1 MKEILDVIHNTIY
14 QFFDVCGDDEEA
26 PMSDKDKLL
35 LEVNKAICDNLK
47 ALEQEKADETTDH
60 PEWIDYE
67 DGQWIY
73 AKCPVCGSVRNT
85 KTPFCPI
92 CGTKMKGVIGK

>member
-1 MKEILDVIHNTIY
+1 MTREEIKDELYRMLSDVVNGGYPKRNNTQRGRYRQAVKETIK
-14 QFFDVCGDDEEA
+14 V
-26 PMSDKDKLL
+26 
-35 LEVNKAICDNLK
+35 
-47 ALEQEKADETTDH
+47 LEQEKADETTDY
-60 PEWIDYE
+60 PEWLDYQ

-73 AKCPVCGSVRNT
+73 AKCPVCESVRDT

>member
-1 MKEILDVIHNTIY
+1 MTK
-14 QFFDVCGDDEEA
+14 EEA
-26 PMSDKDKLL
+26 IAYFKRHIDLYCVTGICREAEEM
-35 LEVNKAICDNLK
+35 AIK

-67 DGQWIY
+67 DGLWKY